1 MQMLKYLFSVFF
13 VLISLP
19 LMAND
24 CLEYKKIPRVMLNV
38 PDWGKT
44 VVQPRAPMDLWHGNV
59 IATLTD
65 NYDIIVDIN
74 PVDGGFCVALKTVDA
89 VVGYNDFLVQIDIR
103 HVPDTCT
110 YNAVLAHEDKH
121 IKTYLSV
128 IDDFKQELQKSIFSA
143 ADSVMPIFVKNKDD
157 VDKAVDMM
165 NTEFQGHPDLIL
177 IKQKIKAA
185 EEIKNKHVDRNEKGA
200 DLANCL

>member
-1 MQMLKYLFSVFF
+1 MLKYLFSVSLAFM
-13 VLISLP
+13 SLP

-24 CLEYKKIPRVMLNV
+24 CLEYKKMPRVILNV

-74 PVDGGFCVALKTVDA
+74 PVDGGFCVALKTLDA

-103 HVPDTCT
+103 HVPDTCA
-110 YNAVLAHEDKH
+110 YNAVLSHEDKH

-128 IDDFKQELQKSIFSA
+128 IDDFKPELQKSIFSA

-157 VDKAVDMM
+157 VDMAVDMM
-165 NTEFQGHPDLIL
+165 NTEFQNHPDLIL

-200 DLANCL
+200 DLANCF